1 MSPKSLRLVAISEDL
16 RAISMQVE
24 ALQLEAELH
33 DLQALSFLLKMANAE
48 ALSCLESTPGT
59 LGPRSLLTIQ

>member
-1 MSPKSLRLVAISEDL
+1 
-16 RAISMQVE
+16 MQVE